1 MTLEAVIVL
10 PSKLSVKETIDR
22 LVISLQQQDMTIYAR
37 INRQVES
44 KWYGLET
51 RSLEFI
57 LFDDPRLSGP
67 LVERYPT
74 TALCFPARVIA
85 WEDANGSC
93 KVAFRDLLALM
104 QEFAGDAEV
113 FHWPDLVPVISR
125 ALSD

>member
-1 MTLEAVIVL
+1 MR
-10 PSKLSVKETIDR
+10 ETIDR
-22 LVISLQQQDMTIYAR
+22 LVISLQQQNMTIYAR

-74 TALCFPARVIA
+74 AALCFPVRLIA
-85 WEDANGSC
+85 WEDSGGSC
-93 KVAFRDLLALM
+93 QVTFRDLLAVR
-104 QEFAGDAEV
+104 QDYTWDPEIFN
-113 FHWPDLVPVISR
+113 WPDLVPVISR
-125 ALSD
+125 ALSE